1 MSEHQGPF
9 WASLHNSMNK
19 KLSDIAKLV
28 GGTVKGDASVMI
40 TGLSGIKE
48 AKSGDLTFLANAR
61 YTPLLAKTQASAV
74 LVAEGVETE
83 SLPAV
88 VVENPSLA
96 FSKIA
101 EDFFKNSGPAIKGV
115 HKSAVI
121 GKGVKLGKNVA
132 IGPYAVIE
140 DGVSLGDNTIVC
152 GLTFI
157 GQAAKIGSNGLI
169 YPNVTIRE
177 RITIGDRVII
187 HSGTVIG
194 SDGFGFVSV
203 KGTNVKIP
211 QIGIVEI
218 QDDVEIG
225 ANVTIDRARFDKTVI
240 GKGTKIDNL
249 VQIAH
254 NVRTGENC
262 IIVSQAGISGS
273 TILEDNVTLA
283 GQAGL
288 VGHITIGKNSI
299 VAAKSGV
306 PSSIPPDSVYWGFP
320 AKPIA
325 EAKRVNASVQR
336 LPHYVEVLMDL
347 KKRVAELEEKVKKS
361 A

>member
-1 MSEHQGPF
+1 
-9 WASLHNSMNK
+9 MNK
-19 KLSDIAKLV
+19 TLLEIADLV
-28 GGTVKGDASVMI
+28 GGSVQGDGATLI
-40 TGLSGIKE
+40 NGLSGIKE
-48 AKSGDLTFLANAR
+48 AKPGDLTFLANSK
-61 YTPLLAKTQASAV
+61 YLPLLENTQASGV
-74 LVAEGVETE
+74 LVAPGVATGK
-83 SLPAV
+83 LAAV
-88 VVENPSLA
+88 VVQNPSLA

-101 EDFFKNSGPAIKGV
+101 EIFLEFHGPMFSGIHPTAILGANV
-115 HKSAVI
+115 C
-121 GKGVKLGKNVA
+121 LGKNVA
-132 IGPYAVIE
+132 LGPYTVIE
-140 DGVSLGDNTIVC
+140 DGVVLGDNSIIC

-157 GQAAKIGSNGLI
+157 GRETKIGENCLI

-177 RITIGDRVII
+177 RIILGNRVII

-194 SDGFGFVSV
+194 SDGFGFANV
-203 KGTNVKIP
+203 KGVNVKIP
-211 QIGIVEI
+211 QIGTVEI

-254 NVRTGENC
+254 NVRTGQNC

-273 TILEDNVTLA
+273 TVLEDNVTLA

-306 PSSIPPDSVYWGFP
+306 PNSIPPDSVYWGFP
-320 AKPIA
+320 AKPIVQ
-325 EAKRVNASVQR
+325 AKRINAMVQR
-336 LPHYVEVLMDL
+336 LPHYVEIILDL
-347 KKRVAELEEKVKKS
+347 KKRIGELEEKS
-361 A
+361 QG